1 MKIITAHLAENK
13 ENKMDQ
19 LFGGVIGI
27 VIVIF
32 LVILGISWLLFPIW
46 IYSINQNVRMIL
58 ENMDRNKI

>member
-1 MKIITAHLAENK
+1 
-13 ENKMDQ
+13 MDQ